1 MIRRVIS
8 CSFLLLILFQVP
20 LMAQSFGVS
29 MGIQKPG
36 DDRYWLSGS
45 YRMYLRENFSLNPEI
60 GYSRTSRTDEF
71 CLDPLGCSESNA
83 LFRDLNVGMHA
94 LYTIPK
100 DRFSFSFGGG
110 VGAHFLKSE
119 VSIDNNDPIRPDIEL
134 SSSDI
139 QPGLHFLGE
148 FDIAVTD
155 RLSVFLVNRSEFV
168 RKFNDNFKLYGGVR
182 WRF

>member
-1 MIRRVIS
+1 
-8 CSFLLLILFQVP
+8 
-20 LMAQSFGVS
+20 MAQSIGFG

-36 DDRYWLSGS
+36 DDRYWISGS
-45 YRMYLRENFSLNPEI
+45 YRMYLRENFSLNPDL
-60 GYSRTSRTDEF
+60 GYARTSHSSEICFGDR
-71 CLDPLGCSESNA
+71 GCSQRNS
-83 LFRDLNVGMHA
+83 LFQDLNVGVHA

-100 DRFSFSFGGG
+100 DRISLSFGGG

-119 VSIDNNDPIRPDIEL
+119 ASIDNSDPILPDLER
-134 SSSDI
+134 SDSDV

-148 FDIAVTD
+148 FDVAVSD
-155 RLSVFLVNRSEFV
+155 RLSIFLVNRSEFV